1 MHKNFIGWQDG
12 NVETKY
18 IIEYIDDSNTW
29 DKFIKASEKGNCNY
43 EPWELYNKK
52 EYDNITDAINFFIT
66 KATHKDTFTIKMTE
80 NIYYNGNLI
89 LENPAEIHDMLYHNL
104 GKNINDDM
112 LNCLNKSQQELEG
125 LYKMKALYENFI
137 KKYHAEDSF
146 KKYVAENM

>member
-1 MHKNFIGWQDG
+1 MHKDFIGWQDG

-18 IIEYIDDSNTW
+18 IIEYIDDFKTW
-29 DKFIKASEKGNCNY
+29 DKFVKASESHCNY
-43 EPWELYNKK
+43 EPWELYSKK

-66 KATHKDTFTIKMTE
+66 KTTHKDTFTIKMTE

-104 GKNINDDM
+104 GKNINEDM
-112 LNCLNKSQQELEG
+112 LACLNKSQRELEA
-125 LYKMKALYENFI
+125 LHKMQVLYESFI

-146 KKYVAENM
+146 KNYIDENM

>member
-1 MHKNFIGWQDG
+1 MHKNFIGWQNG

-29 DKFIKASEKGNCNY
+29 DKFIKASECHCSY
-43 EPWELYNKK
+43 EPWELYTKK
-52 EYDNITDAINFFIT
+52 EYDNITDAINFFII

-80 NIYYNGNLI
+80 NIYYNGKLI

-146 KKYVAENM
+146 KKYVDENM